1 MKVKPLNEVINMQE
15 YLTKRGVTI
24 PKPKKYSVK
33 DFKIDTSHYKSN
45 GPRIIKT
52 IDIKF

>member
-1 MKVKPLNEVINMQE
+1 MRE
-15 YLTKRGVTI
+15 YFTKRATI
-24 PKPKKYSVK
+24 HKSKKNSVK

>member
-1 MKVKPLNEVINMQE
+1 MQE
-15 YLTKRGVTI
+15 YFTKRAI
-24 PKPKKYSVK
+24 INKSKRSSVK
-33 DFKIDTSHYKSN
+33 DFRIDTSHYKSN